1 MLPPLLIIFHQRS
14 EMLPRNSLRA
24 QGPINPNRDPQPGS
38 RWKQRGGLGS
48 TSPQGPEE
56 GTRPRP
62 KGPGAVPVNFLLVP
76 RSKLGSW
83 SRREGAGAV
92 VWRGRHESRVQ
103 VPCLPS
109 GSCSLGSCCSISPSP
124 RPPKAPGHWKGGMGG
139 RAIGARASGV
149 LVAGLNGNFP
159 DSLLRPPQP
168 CTEELS
174 QIPFF

>member
-24 QGPINPNRDPQPGS
+24 QGAINPNRDPQPGS

-109 GSCSLGSCCSISPSP
+109 GSCNLGSCCNISPSP
-124 RPPKAPGHWKGGMGG
+124 RPPQGPRSLERGDGRQGHWSQSLGG
-139 RAIGARASGV
+139 
-149 LVAGLNGNFP
+149 
-159 DSLLRPPQP
+159 P
-168 CTEELS
+168 CCWS
-174 QIPFF
+174 